1 VTGRVV
7 VVGLGPAGPELVTRE
22 TAALLDGARP
32 VWLRTTRHPAAVLA
46 PAAPTFDDVYER
58 ADTFADVYREIT
70 DRLIA
75 LAAEH
80 GEVVYAVPGSPRVLE
95 RTVDL
100 LAARAGAGEVD
111 LDVRPA
117 LSFLDLAWVRLGL
130 DPVEEG
136 VRLVDGHRF
145 AEAAAG
151 ERGPLLVA
159 HCHNRRV
166 LSDIKLAVD
175 DPPSEPV
182 LVVQRLGT
190 AEESITAVPWAE
202 LDRSVEPDHLTSLYV
217 PRLAAPVATE
227 VVAFAE
233 LVRTLR
239 ERCPWDRE
247 QTHVTLSRHALEE
260 AYEVVEAI
268 TAWSQATAEATGAD
282 GDGDALADAEDHL
295 AEELGDLL
303 FQVVFHATLGA
314 ERGAFT
320 LADVARGIHDK
331 LVRRHP
337 HVFADD
343 GTLLPASGAP
353 PPAGSPGHSADAS
366 PAGSPGHSADA
377 SPAGSP
383 GHSADASPAEDL
395 ARTWEQIKRAESGHA
410 SVMDGL
416 TDALP
421 SLLWAHKVLRK
432 AEAVGHPWS
441 PDAAD
446 PDDLGDQLLA
456 LVAVARADDVDPEA
470 ALRASAAR
478 LRDAVRAAGR

>member
-1 VTGRVV
+1 MTGRVV
-7 VVGLGPAGPELVTRE
+7 VVGLGPAGPDLVTRE
-22 TAALLDGARP
+22 TATLLAEAGDGGTP
-32 VWLRTTRHPAAVLA
+32 VWLRTERHPAAVLA
-46 PAAPTFDDVYER
+46 PGASTFDDVYER

-75 LAAEH
+75 LASGH

-100 LAARAGAGEVD
+100 LARRAAAGEVE

-117 LSFLDLAWVRLGL
+117 LSFLDLAWVRLGI
-130 DPVEEG
+130 DPLEEG

-145 AEAAAG
+145 TTEAAG

-175 DPPSEPV
+175 EPPSEPV
-182 LVVQRLGT
+182 LIVQRLGSPDE
-190 AEESITAVPWAE
+190 AITAVDWAD
-202 LDRSVEPDHLTSLYV
+202 LDRSVPPDHLTSLYV
-217 PRLAAPVATE
+217 PALAAPVAAE

-247 QTHVTLSRHALEE
+247 QTHVSLSRYALEE

-268 TAWSQATAEATGAD
+268 SSWSEVEGG
-282 GDGDALADAEDHL
+282 GDLDAVADAEEHL

-337 HVFADD
+337 HVFAGGSVDGVDD
-343 GTLLPASGAP
+343 LLN
-353 PPAGSPGHSADAS
+353 
-366 PAGSPGHSADA
+366 
-377 SPAGSP
+377 
-383 GHSADASPAEDL
+383 
-395 ARTWEQIKRAESGHA
+395 TWEEMKRAESGHT

-432 AEAVGHPWS
+432 AESAGQPWS

-456 LVAVARADDVDPEA
+456 LVAVARARDVDPET
-470 ALRASAAR
+470 ALRTAAAR
-478 LRDAVRAAGR
+478 VRDQVRAAGG

>member
-1 VTGRVV
+1 MTGRVV

-22 TAALLDGARP
+22 TAALLAEAGDGSPP
-32 VWLRTTRHPAAVLA
+32 VRLRTARHPAAALA
-46 PAAPTFDDVYER
+46 PGAATFDDVYER

-75 LAAEH
+75 LADEH

-100 LAARAGAGEVD
+100 LADRAAAGEVD

-117 LSFLDLAWVRLGL
+117 LSFLDLAWVRLGI
-130 DPVEEG
+130 DPLEVG

-145 AEAAAG
+145 ATEAAG

-175 DPPSEPV
+175 EPPTEPV
-182 LVVQRLGT
+182 LIVQRLGSPDE
-190 AEESITAVPWAE
+190 AVTAVDWAD
-202 LDRSVEPDHLTSLYV
+202 LDRSVPPDHLTSLYV
-217 PRLAAPVATE
+217 PALAAPVAAE

-239 ERCPWDRE
+239 ERCPWDQE
-247 QTHVTLSRHALEE
+247 QTHVSLSRHALEE

-268 TAWSQATAEATGAD
+268 TAWAEVEGT
-282 GDGDALADAEDHL
+282 DAVEAVADAEEHL

-337 HVFADD
+337 HVFAGQSVEGVDD
-343 GTLLPASGAP
+343 LLN
-353 PPAGSPGHSADAS
+353 
-366 PAGSPGHSADA
+366 
-377 SPAGSP
+377 
-383 GHSADASPAEDL
+383 
-395 ARTWEQIKRAESGHA
+395 TWEQIKRAESGHA

-416 TDALP
+416 TAALP

-432 AEAVGHPWS
+432 AEAAGHPWS
-441 PDAAD
+441 PEAAD
-446 PDDLGDQLLA
+446 PEDLGDRLLA
-456 LVAVARADDVDPEA
+456 LVAVARARDVDPET
-470 ALRASAAR
+470 ALRTAAAR
-478 LRDAVRAAGR
+478 VRDQVRAAGG

>member
-1 VTGRVV
+1 MSGRVIA
-7 VVGLGPAGPELVTRE
+7 VGLGPAGPDLVTRE
-22 TAALLDGARP
+22 TADLLSGDRP
-32 VWLRTTRHPAAVLA
+32 IWLRTARHPAAVLA
-46 PAAPTFDDVYER
+46 PGAPTFDEVYER
-58 ADTFADVYREIT
+58 ADTFADVYGEIA

-100 LAARAGAGEVD
+100 LATRAAAGEVD

-117 LSFLDLAWVRLGL
+117 LSFLDLAWVRLGI
-130 DPVEEG
+130 DPLEDG

-145 AEAAAG
+145 ATEAAG

-175 DPPSEPV
+175 EPPTEPV

-190 AEESITAVPWAE
+190 PEEAVTAVAWAD
-202 LDRSVEPDHLTSLYV
+202 LDRSVEPDHLTSLYIPV
-217 PRLAAPVATE
+217 LAAPVAAE
-227 VVAFAE
+227 LVAFSE

-239 ERCPWDRE
+239 ERCPWDQE
-247 QTHVTLSRHALEE
+247 QTHVTLTRHALEE

-268 TAWSQATAEATGAD
+268 TSWAAVSPVD
-282 GDGDALADAEDHL
+282 GPPDDVDPDVVADAEEHL

-337 HVFADD
+337 HVFAGATVDGVDD
-343 GTLLPASGAP
+343 LLV
-353 PPAGSPGHSADAS
+353 
-366 PAGSPGHSADA
+366 
-377 SPAGSP
+377 
-383 GHSADASPAEDL
+383 
-395 ARTWEQIKRAESGHA
+395 TWEEMKRAETGHA

-432 AEAVGHPWS
+432 AEAAGHPWS
-441 PDAAD
+441 PATAD

-456 LVAVARADDVDPEA
+456 LVAVARARDIDPET
-470 ALRASAAR
+470 ALRTSAAR
-478 LRDAVRAAGR
+478 LRDHVRATGA

>member
-1 VTGRVV
+1 LTGRVV

-22 TAALLDGARP
+22 TGALLAGGTP
-32 VWLRTTRHPAAVLA
+32 VRLRTARHPAAALA
-46 PAAPTFDDVYER
+46 PGAPSFDDVYER
-58 ADTFADVYREIT
+58 ADTFSDVYREIT

-75 LAAEH
+75 EAAEH
-80 GEVVYAVPGSPRVLE
+80 DEVVYAVPGSPRVLE

-100 LAARAGAGEVD
+100 LAARAAAGEVE

-117 LSFLDLAWVRLGL
+117 LSFLDLAWVRLGI
-130 DPVEEG
+130 DPLEVG

-145 AEAAAG
+145 ATEAAG

-166 LSDIKLAVD
+166 LSDIKLAVEE
-175 DPPSEPV
+175 PPAEPV

-190 AEESITAVPWAE
+190 PDEAVTAVDWAE

-217 PRLAAPVATE
+217 PRLAAPVAAE

-239 ERCPWDRE
+239 ERCPWDRQ

-268 TAWSQATAEATGAD
+268 AAWSGVDDLAS
-282 GDGDALADAEDHL
+282 DAGADAEEHL

-337 HVFADD
+337 HVFAEDGSLHRSTDD
-343 GTLLPASGAP
+343 AAA
-353 PPAGSPGHSADAS
+353 AG
-366 PAGSPGHSADA
+366 
-377 SPAGSP
+377 
-383 GHSADASPAEDL
+383 DL
-395 ARTWEQIKRAESGHA
+395 AGTWEAMKKAESGHT

-432 AEAVGHPWS
+432 AEAVGQPWD
-441 PDAAD
+441 PATADA
-446 PDDLGDQLLA
+446 DDLGDQLLA
-456 LVAVARADDVDPEA
+456 LVAVARARDLDPET
-470 ALRASAAR
+470 ALRTAAAR
-478 LRDAVRAAGR
+478 VRDRVRSAGG

>member
-7 VVGLGPAGPELVTRE
+7 AVGLGPAGPELVTRE
-22 TAALLDGARP
+22 TAELLASGAPIR
-32 VWLRTTRHPAAVLA
+32 LRTARHPAAVLA
-46 PAAPTFDDVYER
+46 PDAPTFDEVYER
-58 ADTFADVYREIT
+58 ADTFADVYGEIT

-80 GEVVYAVPGSPRVLE
+80 GTVVYAVPGSPRVLE

-100 LAARAGAGEVD
+100 LATRAQAGELSLEVQ
-111 LDVRPA
+111 PA
-117 LSFLDLAWVRLGL
+117 LSFLDLAWVRLGV
-130 DPVEEG
+130 DPLEVG

-145 AEAAAG
+145 ATEAAG

-166 LSDIKLAVD
+166 LSDIKLAVE

-182 LVVQRLGT
+182 LVVQRLGLPDE
-190 AEESITAVPWAE
+190 AITAVDWAD

-217 PRLAAPVATE
+217 PALAAPVAAE
-227 VVAFAE
+227 LVAFDE

-268 TAWSQATAEATGAD
+268 TAWAAID
-282 GDGDALADAEDHL
+282 DLASDEGVDAEEHL

-337 HVFADD
+337 HVFA
-343 GTLLPASGAP
+343 GAP
-353 PPAGSPGHSADAS
+353 SD
-366 PAGSPGHSADA
+366 
-377 SPAGSP
+377 
-383 GHSADASPAEDL
+383 DL
-395 ARTWEQIKRAESGHA
+395 EGTWEELKKAETGRT

-432 AEAVGHPWS
+432 AEAAGHPWS
-441 PDAAD
+441 PATAD

-456 LVAVARADDVDPEA
+456 LVAVARASDIDPET
-470 ALRASAAR
+470 ALRTSAAR
-478 LRDAVRAAGR
+478 LRDTVIAAGG

>member
-1 VTGRVV
+1 MTRVV
-7 VVGLGPAGPELVTRE
+7 VVGLGPAGPDLVTRD
-22 TAALLDGARP
+22 TAALLAGDAP
-32 VWLRTTRHPAAVLA
+32 VWLRTSRHPAAVLV
-46 PAAPTFDDVYER
+46 PDAPTFDEVYER
-58 ADTFADVYREIT
+58 ADTFADVYAEIT

-75 LAAEH
+75 LAGEH

-100 LAARAGAGEVD
+100 LATRAAAGEVE

-117 LSFLDLAWVRLGL
+117 LSFLDLAWVRLGI
-130 DPVEEG
+130 DPLEVG

-145 AEAAAG
+145 ATEAAG

-166 LSDIKLAVD
+166 LSDIKLAVE
-175 DPPSEPV
+175 DPPVEPV
-182 LVVQRLGT
+182 LVVQRLGLPDE
-190 AEESITAVPWAE
+190 AVTAVAWAD

-217 PRLAAPVATE
+217 PALGAPVAAE
-227 VVAFAE
+227 LVAFAE

-239 ERCPWDRE
+239 EQCPWDRE

-268 TAWSQATAEATGAD
+268 TEWAAVAEGSDDGSGAASLD
-282 GDGDALADAEDHL
+282 GAGDDDHLDRLADAEEHL
-295 AEELGDLL
+295 ADELGDLL

-314 ERGAFT
+314 ERGTFT
-320 LADVARGIHDK
+320 LADVARSIHDK

-337 HVFADD
+337 HVFA
-343 GTLLPASGAP
+343 GAP
-353 PPAGSPGHSADAS
+353 AD
-366 PAGSPGHSADA
+366 
-377 SPAGSP
+377 
-383 GHSADASPAEDL
+383 DL
-395 ARTWEQIKRAESGHA
+395 VATWEQIKKAETGRD

-432 AEAVGHPWS
+432 AEAAGHPWA
-441 PDAAD
+441 PETAD

-456 LVAVARADDVDPEA
+456 LVAVARARDVDPET
-470 ALRASAAR
+470 ALRTAAAR
-478 LRDAVRAAGR
+478 IRDQVRAAGG